1 MYTLMLPLLEVDLN
15 KALPF
20 GEAALYG
27 LKMLVVGMLIIFAV
41 LATLWLSLEISGR
54 IFKKLSAKPAAP
66 APVTTAPETTPAPT
80 TPAPTTPAPTTP
92 APTTPPDPAQDILDG
107 MTVEEKLLREGVI
120 IRKGKKVYHKFILK

>member
-66 APVTTAPETTPAPT
+66 AEKKPEPVVAEPAPT
-80 TPAPTTPAPTTP
+80 DDLELIAVLTAAVAAMESAPAARFR
-92 APTTPPDPAQDILDG
+92 
-107 MTVEEKLLREGVI
+107 VVSFK
-120 IRKGKKVYHKFILK
+120 RK